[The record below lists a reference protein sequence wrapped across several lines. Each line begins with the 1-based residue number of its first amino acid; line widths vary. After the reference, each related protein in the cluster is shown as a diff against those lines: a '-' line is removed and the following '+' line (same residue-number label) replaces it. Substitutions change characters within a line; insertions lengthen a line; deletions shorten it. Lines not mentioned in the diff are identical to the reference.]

1 MKKFIFTI
9 LATTLCIL
17 AGQAQNTNFEKY
29 VSKVKQSF
37 EDKGYKLASQTIG
50 KTCDTLP
57 LVSDT
62 LYLEAETY
70 YNVVVASDNCSYCV
84 VKLFFVDSEN
94 NMTPLDFEV
103 IENDPDG
110 WYNYRVYKNANMK
123 YEFGR
128 YVIMV
133 NSELP
138 YDMGLMVYKKIL
150 PR

>member
-9 LATTLCIL
+9 LATTLCIF
-17 AGQAQNTNFEKY
+17 AVQAQNTNFEKY

-62 LYLEAETY
+62 FYLEAETY

-103 IENDPDG
+103 IEKDPDG

>member
-1 MKKFIFTI
+1 MKKLIFTI
-9 LATTLCIL
+9 IAATLCFF
-17 AGQAQNTNFEKY
+17 AVQAQNTNFEKY
-29 VSKVKQSF
+29 VSKVQQSF

-94 NMTPLDFEV
+94 NMTQLEFEV
-103 IENDPDG
+103 IENDPEG
-110 WYNYRVYKNANMK
+110 WYNYRVYKNRNTQ
-123 YEFGR
+123 YGFGR

-138 YDMGLMVYKKIL
+138 YDMSLLVYKKIL

>member
-1 MKKFIFTI
+1 
-9 LATTLCIL
+9 
-17 AGQAQNTNFEKY
+17 
-29 VSKVKQSF
+29 
-37 EDKGYKLASQTIG
+37 
-50 KTCDTLP
+50 
-57 LVSDT
+57 
-62 LYLEAETY
+62 LEAETY